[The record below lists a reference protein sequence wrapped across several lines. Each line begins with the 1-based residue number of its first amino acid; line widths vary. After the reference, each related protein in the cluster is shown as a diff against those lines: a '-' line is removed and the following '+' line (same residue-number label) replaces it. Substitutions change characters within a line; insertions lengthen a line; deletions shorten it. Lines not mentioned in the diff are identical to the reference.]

1 MDWEFPIAL
10 QPNHRHMP
18 KSDLILLALDD
29 SPALNL
35 MARAL
40 RVKYETAIA
49 KDTKAL
55 AVLLQETNPALLLVS
70 ERFDGHEGLKVAR
83 ELLERFPTLPC
94 LIYTDQAKPEL
105 IKGIFRLGLSGY
117 LAPPLKTDDI
127 VDAVEDSLRN
137 AHRVGD
143 WLRREVKRTTA
154 TFKKRA
160 EISES
165 ERGRL
170 EAVFNNIHDS
180 VMILDHDRK
189 ILLVN
194 PAMCRAFGLNA
205 KTVVGKAVPDV
216 FTHPD
221 LLALVTRT
229 EQADP
234 LQYYEVGFPDG
245 RVSNAQFTAIQ
256 DVGYAVTMQD
266 ITYLKE
272 MDRVRSEFVHTVS
285 HDLRSPLTSVIG
297 YTELIDRA
305 GELNENQ
312 HDFLK
317 RIQDSVQHITSLIN
331 DLLDLGSVEAG
342 FDARRE
348 FVQPDAILRY
358 TLDMLQ
364 GQIKSK
370 RLKVHTDIASSL
382 PVIRVNSIRL
392 RQVLDNVVGNAIK
405 YSHNGGEVFI
415 SVQAEGDQVIINVRD
430 NGPGIPFADQPHI
443 FDKFYR
449 GSNISEQVTGSG
461 LGLAI
466 VKTIVDN
473 HQGRIWVE
481 SAEGRGSSFSIVLPV
496 NSEPVHALKKTA

>member
-1 MDWEFPIAL
+1 
-10 QPNHRHMP
+10 MP
-18 KSDLILLALDD
+18 TLDLILLALDD

-40 RVKYETAIA
+40 SVKYATAIA
-49 KDTKAL
+49 KDTGAL
-55 AVLLQETNPALLLVS
+55 ARLLQETNPALLLVG
-70 ERFDGHEGLKVAR
+70 ETFDGHEGLKVAR
-83 ELLERFPTLPC
+83 ELIERFPTLPF
-94 LIYTDQAKPEL
+94 LIYTDKASPEL
-105 IKGIFRLGLSGY
+105 IKGIFHLGLSGY
-117 LAPPLKTDDI
+117 LAPPLKTDEI
-127 VDAVEDSLRN
+127 VGVVEDSLRN

-143 WLRREVKRTTA
+143 WLRREVKRNTA
-154 TFKKRA
+154 SLKKRA

-170 EAVFNNIHDS
+170 EAVFNNIQDG
-180 VMILDHDRK
+180 VMILDHERRV
-189 ILLVN
+189 LLIN
-194 PAMCRAFGLNA
+194 PVMCRAFGLNA
-205 KTVVGKAVPDV
+205 KTAVGKMVSEVTA
-216 FTHPD
+216 HPD
-221 LLALVTRT
+221 LVALVART
-229 EQADP
+229 DQEDP

-245 RVSNAQFTAIQ
+245 RVSSAQFTPIQ
-256 DVGYAVTMQD
+256 DVGFAVTMQD

-297 YTELIDRA
+297 YTELVERA

-312 HDFLK
+312 RDFLH
-317 RIQDSVQHITSLIN
+317 RIQDSIQHITSLIN

-342 FDARRE
+342 FDTRRE
-348 FVQPDAILRY
+348 SVQPEAILRY

-370 RLKVHTDIASSL
+370 RLKVHTDIQSSL
-382 PVIRVNSIRL
+382 PAIRVNPIRL

-405 YSHNGGEVFI
+405 YTNNGGDVNV
-415 SVQAEGDQVIINVRD
+415 SVKAEGDQIILNVRD
-430 NGPGIPFADQPHI
+430 NGPGIPAADQAHI

-449 GSNISEQVTGSG
+449 GSNISEQITGSG

-466 VKTIVDN
+466 VKSIVDN

-481 SAEGRGSSFSIVLPV
+481 SAEGRGSSFFIVLPV
-496 NSEPVHALKKTA
+496 NAEPAQVMKKAR

>member
-1 MDWEFPIAL
+1 
-10 QPNHRHMP
+10 MP

-35 MARAL
+35 MSRAL
-40 RVKYETAIA
+40 RVKYETGIA

-55 AVLLQETNPALLLVS
+55 AVLLQETNPALLLLG
-70 ERFDGHEGLKVAR
+70 ERFDGHEGLTVAR
-83 ELLERFPTLPC
+83 ELLERFPTLPF

-117 LAPPLKTDDI
+117 LAPPLTTDDI
-127 VDAVEDSLRN
+127 VDTVEDSLRN

-160 EISES
+160 EISDS

-180 VMILDHDRK
+180 VMILDHDKK

-205 KTVVGKAVPDV
+205 RTVGGKAVSDV
-216 FTHPD
+216 ITHPD
-221 LLALVTRT
+221 LLALVART
-229 EQADP
+229 EQDDP
-234 LQYYEVGFPDG
+234 LQYFEVGFPDG

-256 DVGYAVTMQD
+256 DVGFAVTMQD

-312 HDFLK
+312 RDFLK
-317 RIQDSVQHITSLIN
+317 RIQDSIQHITALIN

-342 FDARRE
+342 FDSRRE
-348 FVQPDAILRY
+348 FVQPDAVLRY

-370 RLKVHTDIASSL
+370 RLKVHTDIAPAL
-382 PVIRVNSIRL
+382 PLIRVNSIRL

-405 YSHNGGEVFI
+405 YSHNSGEVFI

-430 NGPGIPFADQPHI
+430 DGPGIPFADQPRI

-496 NSEPVHALKKTA
+496 NSEPVHALKKPA